1 MSEVV
6 LVTKLI
12 EEFRA
17 DLKGGRYPAEQ
28 NLSMQAISKR
38 YGVSRPLARVAFK
51 TMEGEGLLEK
61 RGDVYYVF
69 HLSVNRLWQKYQLNR
84 LISKVAPQRFV
95 ALNPT
100 ATSLSIFDKS
110 GDLVSRTEQFFLLVA
125 GLAGQHDF
133 AIVMARNNA
142 LLHKMRLAKE
152 KLIGERVQE
161 LEELVDRL
169 SVLDLVA
176 YERLID
182 VYHDLRLSKLADLVY
197 LAQQALT
204 FGP

>member
-6 LVTKLI
+6 LVSKLI
-12 EEFRA
+12 EEFRS
-17 DLKGGRYPAEQ
+17 DLKKGRYPTDQ

-38 YGVSRPLARVAFK
+38 YGVSRPLVRVAFK
-51 TMEGEGLLEK
+51 TMEGEGLLER
-61 RGDVYYVF
+61 RGEYYYVF
-69 HLSVNRLWQKYQLNR
+69 QLSINRLWQNYQLSR
-84 LISKVAPQRFV
+84 LISKVAPQRFI

-100 ATSLSIFDKS
+100 ATSLSIFDRS
-110 GDLVSRTEQFFLLVA
+110 GDLVSRTEQFFMIIA

-133 AIVMARNNA
+133 AMVMARNNA

-152 KLIGERVQE
+152 KLIGERIQE

-169 SVLDLVA
+169 SVLDLTT

-182 VYHDLRLSKLADLVY
+182 AYHDLRLSKLADLVY
-197 LAQQALT
+197 IAQQAVN